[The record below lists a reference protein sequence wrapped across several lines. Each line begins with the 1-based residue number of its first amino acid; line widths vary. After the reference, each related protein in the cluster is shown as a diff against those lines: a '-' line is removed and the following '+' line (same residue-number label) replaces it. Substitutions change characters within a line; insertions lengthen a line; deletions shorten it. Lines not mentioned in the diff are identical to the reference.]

1 MGYEMRQ
8 LRKED
13 LSLYY
18 YIKHIALIDFIE
30 SEELAYLNRLELH
43 DACEDNVSIY
53 EALVEWCGEDSVDP
67 NPTERGRGW
76 VYLDCS
82 TVSGTSQCSPYT
94 LVSGTDVVGEDIL
107 GITEQS
113 NTVKVYDVNLQEI
126 PNTDYMVDYVDG
138 RIVISDP
145 AVATPVYVDYDWNY
159 ISVVDEWAAIE
170 ASNPPVVVIDIHGTD
185 KTGYQLGAGKKA
197 IRKVN
202 LHIFSSNPAERND
215 IVEALYDS
223 LYNNSCPI
231 YNFPDGTML
240 EYDGTW
246 YGRKDTPDKLSSLFN
261 PSTSTEIIGNLMFD
275 NVTSRNISLPL
286 VMTRDRNEVMLSD
299 LNAYRSKI
307 SFDLVSYTRT

>member
-18 YIKHIALIDFIE
+18 YIKHIALLDFIE
-30 SEELAYLNRLELH
+30 HEEMAVLNRLELH
-43 DACEDNVSIY
+43 ESCEDNVRIY
-53 EALVEWCGEDSVDP
+53 EAITEWCGVDDVTP

-76 VYLDCS
+76 VYLDC
-82 TVSGTSQCSPYT
+82 TTISGTNKCSPYT
-94 LVSGTDVVGEDIL
+94 LVSGTDTIGEAIS

-113 NTVKVYDVNLQEI
+113 NRINVYDVNLQKI
-126 PNTDYMVDYVDG
+126 PDTDYMVDYLDG
-138 RIVISDP
+138 RII
-145 AVATPVYVDYDWNY
+145 VAGAGVSTPVYVDYDWY
-159 ISVVDEWAAIE
+159 YVSVVDEWAAIE
-170 ASNPPVVVIDIHGTD
+170 AANPPVVVIDMHGTD
-185 KTGYQLGAGKKA
+185 KVGYQIGPGKKA
-197 IRKVN
+197 TRKVD

-215 IVEALYDS
+215 IGETLYDS
-223 LYNNSCPI
+223 LYNSGCPI

-246 YGRKDTPDKLSSLFN
+246 YGRKNTTDKLSSLFN
-261 PSTSTEIIGNLMFD
+261 PTTSTAIIGNIIFD

-286 VMTRDRNEVMLSD
+286 VMTRDRSEVMLSD

-307 SFDLVSYTRT
+307 SFDLISYTRT

>member
-18 YIKHIALIDFIE
+18 HIKHTALADFIE
-30 SEELAYLNRLELH
+30 NEELAFLNRVELH
-43 DACEDNVSIY
+43 DACEDNVRIY
-53 EALVEWCGEDSVDP
+53 EALVDWCGVDSVDP

-82 TVSGTSQCSPYT
+82 TISGTNQCSPYT
-94 LVSGTDVVGEDIL
+94 LVSGTDTVGEDIL

-126 PNTDYMVDYVDG
+126 PNTDYMIDYIDG

-145 AVATPVYVDYDWNY
+145 AVLTPVYVDYSWNY
-159 ISVVDEWAAIE
+159 VSVVDEWAAIE
-170 ASNPPVVVIDIHGTD
+170 AANPPVVVIDIHGTD
-185 KTGYQLGAGKKA
+185 KTGYQLGAGKKS

-202 LHIFSSNPAERND
+202 LHIFNSNPAERND
-215 IVEALYDS
+215 IGEALYDS
-223 LYNNSCPI
+223 LYNKSCPI
-231 YNFPDGTML
+231 YDFPDGTML

-246 YGRKDTPDKLSSLFN
+246 YGRKETTNKLSSLFN
-261 PSTSTEIIGNLMFD
+261 PTTNTEIIGNLTFD
-275 NVTSRNISLPL
+275 NVISRNIGLPL
-286 VMTRDRNEVMLSD
+286 VMSRDRNEIMLSD

>member
-1 MGYEMRQ
+1 MSYEMRQ

-18 YIKHIALIDFIE
+18 FIKHIALIYFIE
-30 SEELAYLNRLELH
+30 SEEMAPLNRLELH
-43 DACEDNVSIY
+43 ESCEDDVRIY
-53 EALVEWCGEDSVDP
+53 EALTEWCNVDEVAP

-82 TVSGTSQCSPYT
+82 TISGTNRCSPYT
-94 LVSGTDVVGEDIL
+94 LVSGTDNVGENIF

-113 NTVKVYDVNLQEI
+113 NTIKVYDINSQEI
-126 PNTDYMVDYVDG
+126 PNTDYMVDYIDG
-138 RIVISDP
+138 RIVISDSNVP
-145 AVATPVYVDYDWNY
+145 TPVYVDYDWY
-159 ISVVDEWAAIE
+159 YVSVVDEWAAIE
-170 ASNPPVVVIDIHGTD
+170 AANPPVVVIDMHGTD
-185 KTGYQLGAGKKA
+185 KAGYQLGPGKRA
-197 IRKVN
+197 IRKVD

-215 IVEALYDS
+215 IGETLYDS
-223 LYNNSCPI
+223 LYNNSCPV

-261 PSTSTEIIGNLMFD
+261 PTTSTEIIGNLMFD